1 LRQDESLAALLPQL
15 LYHLDEPIAQPAII
29 QTVHVAAL
37 ARLSGVPVL
46 LSGDAGDE
54 LFAGYPSYRADQTLA
69 RYLKIPS
76 LVRNSVLTPLLEH
89 MPARFDS
96 VRKLASK
103 SRITD
108 PFERYVTWMKMV
120 EPERQLNLMASPRRD
135 PSAYARFANR
145 LRPILAAPETAHF
158 ADRIAFAS
166 LNWWIAEDSNMRVD
180 KMSMAMSMEARA
192 PLEDHLLV
200 ELALRLPLE
209 YKLRDGDFKRV
220 LKDAV
225 RDLVPPSILERPKW
239 GFFPPISNWL
249 RTIFRP
255 LVDRYLS
262 RDYVAAVGWFDP
274 DAVQRIVHAH
284 IVERKYELWPL
295 YTLLVFHIWH
305 ALYIDGSLHLDHKL
319 VPSDFAELV

>member
-1 LRQDESLAALLPQL
+1 
-15 LYHLDEPIAQPAII
+15 
-29 QTVHVAAL
+29 
-37 ARLSGVPVL
+37 
-46 LSGDAGDE
+46 
-54 LFAGYPSYRADQTLA
+54 
-69 RYLKIPS
+69 
-76 LVRNSVLTPLLEH
+76 
-89 MPARFDS
+89 
-96 VRKLASK
+96 
-103 SRITD
+103 
-108 PFERYVTWMKMV
+108 
-120 EPERQLNLMASPRRD
+120 
-135 PSAYARFANR
+135 
-145 LRPILAAPETAHF
+145 
-158 ADRIAFAS
+158 
-166 LNWWIAEDSNMRVD
+166 MRVD